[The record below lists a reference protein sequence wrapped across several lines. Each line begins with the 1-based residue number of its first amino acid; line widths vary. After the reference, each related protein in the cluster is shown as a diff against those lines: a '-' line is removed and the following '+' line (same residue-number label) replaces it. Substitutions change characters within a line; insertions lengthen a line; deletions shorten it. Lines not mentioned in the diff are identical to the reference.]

1 MNNILKVL
9 FVIIG
14 TIIGAGFA
22 SRKRNILIL
31 WNIWHKW
38 NNRNNNFTN
47 NYWNNNI

>member
-1 MNNILKVL
+1 MKNILKIL

-22 SRKRNILIL
+22 SRKRDILVF
-31 WNIWHKW
+31 WNIWNKR

-47 NYWNNNI
+47 NYRNNSI